1 MSVVVLCA
9 GENNVDGGDCMSESK
24 KESSM
29 VVKKKNSK
37 SNKLNLRI
45 ADEELETLNMISY
58 EDDEPVSQIVRK
70 AIRVY
75 SALRKNKKG
84 Y

>member
-1 MSVVVLCA
+1 MNKVN
-9 GENNVDGGDCMSESK
+9 GEFTPAA
-24 KESSM
+24 
-29 VVKKKNSK
+29 KKKSK

-75 SALRKNKKG
+75 SALRKNKKA